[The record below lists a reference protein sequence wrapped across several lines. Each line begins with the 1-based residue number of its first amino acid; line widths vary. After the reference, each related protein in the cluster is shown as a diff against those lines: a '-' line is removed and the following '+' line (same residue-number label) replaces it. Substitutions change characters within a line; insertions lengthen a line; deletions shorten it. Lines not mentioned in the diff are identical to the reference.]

1 MKVWRPRSAR
11 VSGARAHGGARPALF
26 TTSAIGVSEPTTQL
40 ALIPYPIASA
50 IFPSLTGTT
59 IASLC
64 SPCDQQAIHI
74 TAGASTTIVGMGTL
88 CHPEN
93 GLPSR
98 AAEPQPT
105 EERRVT
111 RPVNA

>member
-64 SPCDQQAIHI
+64 SRCDRQAIG
-74 TAGASTTIVGMGTL
+74 AGASTAIVGMGGL
-88 CHPEN
+88 CHAEN

-98 AAEPQPT
+98 AL
-105 EERRVT
+105 
-111 RPVNA
+111 